1 MATESQK
8 IDGRRPVCKMSS
20 CGELQAGQ
28 GVRRLA
34 QPAEGAPWPGYSM
47 LEGLGVGGGEG
58 PRRHNTHT
66 QLIVCWINVKNKI
79 DTSEISAIKKT
90 WCSTKHE
97 HPEQE

>member
-34 QPAEGAPWPGYSM
+34 QPAEGAPWPGYSL
-47 LEGLGVGGGEG
+47 LEGLGGVDQGDT
-58 PRRHNTHT
+58 THT
-66 QLIVCWINVKNKI
+66 HTADCLLDKRQKQNR
-79 DTSEISAIKKT
+79 
-90 WCSTKHE
+90 H
-97 HPEQE
+97 

>member
-34 QPAEGAPWPGYSM
+34 QPAEGAPWPGYSL

-66 QLIVCWINVKNKI
+66 HTADCLLDKRQKQNR
-79 DTSEISAIKKT
+79 
-90 WCSTKHE
+90 H
-97 HPEQE
+97 